1 MTVPSAPFFFIV
13 TKYVSETQTAES
25 FLQPHLC
32 FVPVELSL
40 GFFRLYRCV
49 VFWPSLRNI
58 TTLDNLYEQAC
69 GSRCSQESC
78 RHNSQWSHDSESQSA
93 LIKYEAPCSI
103 IQMHQQL
110 WQEKLLR
117 LVIHVSRYKQ
127 LGCTLSLRYIFR
139 IIWAS
144 GLICDTAA
152 SALTFFFLLLPKR
165 CWLSNGSS
173 KTDYKTNKCSARWM
187 CNIISISAIQFH
199 KANHFI

>member
-1 MTVPSAPFFFIV
+1 MTVPSAPFFFIE

-40 GFFRLYRCV
+40 GCFRLYRFL

-93 LIKYEAPCSI
+93 LIKYEAPCGI

-110 WQEKLLR
+110 GHEKLLR
-117 LVIHVSRYKQ
+117 LVIHVSCSKQ
-127 LGCTLSLRYIFR
+127 LGCTLSLIYIYLEE
-139 IIWAS
+139 S
-144 GLICDTAA
+144 GL
-152 SALTFFFLLLPKR
+152 L
-165 CWLSNGSS
+165 GSS
-173 KTDYKTNKCSARWM
+173 V
-187 CNIISISAIQFH
+187 IQQH
-199 KANHFI
+199 PR

>member
-1 MTVPSAPFFFIV
+1 MTVPFAPFFFIV

-40 GFFRLYRCV
+40 GFFRLYRFV

-58 TTLDNLYEQAC
+58 MTLDNLYEQAC

-93 LIKYEAPCSI
+93 LIKYEAPCGI

-110 WQEKLLR
+110 WHEKLLR
-117 LVIHVSRYKQ
+117 LVIHVSCSKQ
-127 LGCTLSLRYIFR
+127 FWCTLSLRFIFR
-139 IIWAS
+139 RIWAS
-144 GLICDTAA
+144 GLICDTADE
-152 SALTFFFLLLPKR
+152 PR
-165 CWLSNGSS
+165 Q
-173 KTDYKTNKCSARWM
+173 R
-187 CNIISISAIQFH
+187 
-199 KANHFI
+199 